1 MLSSLLLK
9 YFKNLTKKDR
19 RELSKF
25 VRSPFHNQRDEVIR
39 LFDYLHKHIDTPSV
53 KTVKDNN
60 KEYSLNNLK
69 KANIYTAIYP
79 DKKDFN
85 DALIRATMS
94 QLLELIKA
102 YFIHS
107 ELKDNKKYAR
117 EQAFILRQSLL
128 QKGYKEEYEQ
138 YLVQDYNN
146 STQEQRQ
153 GFYHHFVILNEKMSW
168 QAKYNRSENLYLDEM
183 SETLDAAYIVELLRI
198 ACRMKSHKAIT
209 IVDYRLEL
217 LETVLKLLETGWL
230 NKHLYVQV
238 FYNAYGTM
246 QYKEENYQAL
256 DTLLRDDN
264 THHNFEMSDLHF
276 LYEVALNY
284 NIHLLNHKNLER
296 SAEIWWYLK
305 TGFERKIL
313 LQNNI
318 ISPHNVISI
327 VSLGLSRYVN
337 DVMWVDNFMDEYKKF
352 MPPTHRE
359 DYILLVEGIYHF
371 YRKNYKKSI
380 FALKKVSFEDEYH
393 QLRSRRMLAIMYFEL
408 SKLDILE
415 SHLES
420 FKVYLYRLKTMAY
433 QKEANLHFV
442 RFFEKLLH
450 INLSN
455 RQDCLVLW
463 SQIEQVS
470 CVAMS
475 EWFKEKLV

>member
-25 VRSPFHNQRDEVIR
+25 VRSPFHNQRAEVTR
-39 LFDYLHKHIDTPSV
+39 LFDYLNEHFDTPSV
-53 KTVKDNN
+53 KTVAKSNAHN
-60 KEYSLNNLK
+60 ANLNFKKETIYS
-69 KANIYTAIYP
+69 AIYP
-79 DKKDFN
+79 EKQTYN

-102 YFIHS
+102 YFVHS
-107 ELKDNKKYAR
+107 EIKENAKYQR

-138 YLVQDYNN
+138 HLAQDYNN
-146 STQEQRQ
+146 STKEKRHD
-153 GFYHHFVILNEKMSW
+153 FYHNYVILNEKMSW

-183 SETLDAAYIVELLRI
+183 SETLDVTYVIELLRI
-198 ACRMKSHKAIT
+198 ACRMQSHKAIT
-209 IVDYRLEL
+209 VVDYKLEL
-217 LETVLKLLETGWL
+217 LETVLKRLETGWL
-230 NKHLYVQV
+230 SEHLYIQI

-246 QYKEENYQAL
+246 QYKEENYLKL
-256 DTLLRDDN
+256 DAILKDDN
-264 THHNFEMSDLHF
+264 LHNFEMPDLHF

-296 SAEIWWYLK
+296 SVEIWWYMK

-318 ISPHNVISI
+318 ISPHNVITI
-327 VSLGLSRYVN
+327 VTLGLSRYIN
-337 DVMWVDNFMDEYKKF
+337 DVEWLDNFMNEYKKY
-352 MPPTHRE
+352 MPPNHRE
-359 DYILLVEGIYHF
+359 DNILLIEGIYYF
-371 YRKNYKKSI
+371 YTKNYDKSMSL
-380 FALKKVSFEDEYH
+380 LKKISFEDEYH
-393 QLRSRRMLAIMYFEL
+393 QIRSRRMLAVMYFEL
-408 SKLDILE
+408 SKIDLLE

-420 FKVYLYRLKTMAY
+420 FKVFLYRLKTMAY
-433 QKEANLHFV
+433 QKEANLYFI
-442 RFFEKLLH
+442 RFFEKLLK

-455 RQDCLVLW
+455 RQECLALW
-463 SQIEQVS
+463 AQIEQVA

-475 EWFKEKLV
+475 EWFREKLA